1 MIRAWR
7 ASYAKMLAA
16 VARFHRAGIQI
27 VSGTDDVA
35 GFAFQRELEL
45 YVKLIDGDPT
55 QDISAVRNVALVLQ
69 DGEACYPA
77 SVTTTTTVSACQFS
91 KCLC

>member
-35 GFAFQRELEL
+35 GL
-45 YVKLIDGDPT
+45 LIDGDPT
-55 QDISAVRNVALVLQ
+55 QDISAVAQCDFGAAERRPGERPSRLVKT
-69 DGEACYPA
+69 DWEPNWAPA
-77 SVTTTTTVSACQFS
+77 GSGSCGPGGAVI
-91 KCLC
+91 